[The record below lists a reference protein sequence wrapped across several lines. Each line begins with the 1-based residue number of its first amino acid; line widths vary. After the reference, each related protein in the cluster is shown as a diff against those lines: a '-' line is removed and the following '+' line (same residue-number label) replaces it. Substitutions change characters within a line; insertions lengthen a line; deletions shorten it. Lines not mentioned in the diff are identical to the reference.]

1 MRRHIALKVVIGLV
15 VVLTGFSEA
24 TVWTQGR
31 GGQSQANSPFFAP
44 PSQVVAVRAGRLFDA
59 KAGTMRSNQVVLIT
73 GDRITDVGPSVAIPA
88 GARVIDL
95 SGATVL
101 PGMIDG
107 HVHIIGGPGSLPA
120 RTLEALQIANTGL
133 NAGFTTMVDMN
144 NRDNYATVDVRNAI
158 NRGLVQGPRLQVS
171 GPSVNPRAGSAVPAP
186 VDGTPMALNLFSP
199 WMARS
204 YVRERKAYGVDW
216 IKIYGTQDFVG
227 EDYHV
232 FKPDGTMV
240 NSPSLTLEEITA
252 IVDEAHRLGL
262 KVGCHAYGGEGL
274 RSCISAG
281 VDVPMHAP
289 ELDDESLHMLVQKK
303 LPLQYT
309 IDDIVGL
316 DPGDMKITGGKV
328 SRLTLTIQSFKKSL
342 AAGLSLPFGS
352 GSSAGGNFPVGKE
365 ANQFALMVK
374 WGMTPTQA
382 LQTAFMA
389 AANVLNYN
397 WANSVGSIEKGKFAD
412 IVAVS
417 GDPLADVTEM
427 ERVKFVM
434 KGGVVIRN
442 DIGGARPTS
451 SSAER

>member
-1 MRRHIALKVVIGLV
+1 MRRQTMLNVVLGLV
-15 VVLTGFSEA
+15 VAAASLTA
-24 TVWTQGR
+24 TPAWAQGR
-31 GGQSQANSPFFAP
+31 GGPETASKFFAP
-44 PSQVVAVRAGRLFDA
+44 ANQVVAI
-59 KAGTMRSNQVVLIT
+59 KAGKMWDSKAAAMKTNQVILIT
-73 GDRITDVGPSVAIPA
+73 GNKITDVGSGLAIPA

-95 SGATVL
+95 SGSTVL

-107 HVHIIGGPGSLPA
+107 HVHIIGGTGALPA
-120 RTLEALQIANTGL
+120 RTLEALMVANKGL
-133 NAGFTTMVDMN
+133 DAGFTTMVDMN
-144 NRDNYATVDVRNAI
+144 NRDNYATVDVRNSI
-158 NRGLVQGPRLQVS
+158 NKGQVQGPRLQVA

-186 VDGTPMALNLFSP
+186 VDGKEMYLNLYSP

-204 YVRERKAYGVDW
+204 YVRERKAYGTDW

-227 EDYHV
+227 EEEHV

-274 RSCISAG
+274 RSCVSAG

-289 ELDDESLHMLVQKK
+289 ELDDETLHMLVQKK

-316 DPGDMKITGGKV
+316 DAGDMKITGGKV
-328 SRLTLTIQSFKKSL
+328 SRLTLTIQSFKKSM
-342 AAGLSLPFGS
+342 AAGLALPFGS
-352 GSSAGGNFPVGKE
+352 GSGAGGDFAVGKE

-374 WGMTPTQA
+374 WGMTPAQA
-382 LQTAFMA
+382 ISTVFMPA
-389 AANVLNYN
+389 AHVLNYN
-397 WANSVGSIEKGKFAD
+397 WETEIGSIEKGKFAD
-412 IVAVS
+412 ICAVT
-417 GDPLADVTEM
+417 GDPLADVTEL

-434 KGGVVIRN
+434 KGGVVVRN
-442 DIGGARPTS
+442 DTGGRAMS